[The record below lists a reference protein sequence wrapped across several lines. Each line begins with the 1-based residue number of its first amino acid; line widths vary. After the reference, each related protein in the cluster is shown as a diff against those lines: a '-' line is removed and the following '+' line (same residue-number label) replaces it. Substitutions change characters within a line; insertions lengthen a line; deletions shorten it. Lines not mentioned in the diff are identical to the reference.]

1 MSHDSPKERFRRLI
15 QAHWIEPLRELGFEG
30 RRNELVRR
38 SADEDVFHVFELQW
52 SRFDTDN
59 HVRVRPF
66 LGAGRLSSVGAQ
78 AALCAPL
85 CKVHVDVALYY
96 RKAISEPWYEFGDEV
111 AARNILSRVGEA
123 RRMLETKSAQSIS
136 VMSVEF
142 VEWWGLRYAFDSEDE
157 ARAILKSDFETV
169 YRPFVEYSS
178 TREGYAR
185 LRQSSDPSG
194 ELRMIVAES

>member
-1 MSHDSPKERFRRLI
+1 
-15 QAHWIEPLRELGFEG
+15 
-30 RRNELVRR
+30 
-38 SADEDVFHVFELQW
+38 
-52 SRFDTDN
+52 
-59 HVRVRPF
+59 
-66 LGAGRLSSVGAQ
+66 
-78 AALCAPL
+78 
-85 CKVHVDVALYY
+85 VHVDVALYY